1 MDASVETPLSDSQYL
16 RTTEAARFLG
26 LSRRTL
32 EKWRCVG
39 GGPVY
44 FKFGRVCLYRLS
56 DLTAWAE
63 AGRWVSTSDPG
74 IGYLPR

>member
-1 MDASVETPLSDSQYL
+1 MDALTESPTSQRQYL
-16 RTTEAARFLG
+16 RTVEAASFLG

-44 FKFGRVCLYRLS
+44 FKFGRVCLYQLS
-56 DLTAWAE
+56 DLKAWAD
-63 AGRWVSTSDPG
+63 AGRRTSTSDPG
-74 IGYLPR
+74 GQTL